1 MREFN
6 IVLRSEDGAYNP
18 FDQALIEHGGLARE
32 GVTHF
37 DLMPDGTTVLLY
49 DITGDADAVRTL
61 LDEESSVLSYDVF
74 TVEEGR
80 VRAHVHFERE
90 TLVNALMNLQQEYD
104 LIINPPLEIDEEG
117 GLHMSVAGD
126 PNDIREAA
134 MMRPDNVDIQLE
146 QTEGGDVDMVDVST
160 LLTDRQQEV
169 LEVALRKGYYEIPR
183 KATNEDIAGEL
194 DCSTSTVGEHLRKIE
209 SRIISEVGPT

>member
-18 FDQALIEHGGLARE
+18 FDEALLDHGGLSRR

-49 DITGDADAVRTL
+49 DIDGDAEAVRDL
-61 LDEESSVLSYDVF
+61 LDAEPSVLSYDVF
-74 TVEEGR
+74 SVDEASL
-80 VRAHVHFERE
+80 RAHVHFEQD
-90 TLVNALMNLQQEYD
+90 TLVNALIHLKDEYD
-104 LIINPPLEIDEEG
+104 LIINPPLEIDEDG

-126 PNDIREAA
+126 PDNIRQAA
-134 MMRPDNVDIQLE
+134 MMRPDSVDIMLE
-146 QTEGGDVDMVDVST
+146 ETEGGDVDMVDVTT

-183 KATNEDIAGEL
+183 QATNEDIAGEL

>member
-18 FDQALIEHGGLARE
+18 FDEAIIDHPELVRK

-49 DITGDADAVRTL
+49 DIDGDAEAVRDL
-61 LDEESSVLSYDVF
+61 LDETPSALSYDVF
-74 TVEEGR
+74 TVGDGR
-80 VRAHVHFERE
+80 VRAHVHFEQE
-90 TLVNALMNLQQEYD
+90 TLVTALINLQNEYD
-104 LIINPPLEIDEEG
+104 LITNPPLEIDADG

-126 PNDIREAA
+126 PENIREAA
-134 MMRPDNVDIQLE
+134 MMRPENVDVRLE
-146 QTEGGDVDMVDVST
+146 ETEGGDVDMVDVTT

-169 LEVALRKGYYEIPR
+169 LELALGKGYYEIPR
-183 KATNEDIAGEL
+183 QATNEDIAAEL

>member
-18 FDQALIEHGGLARE
+18 FDEAIIEHPALARK

-49 DITGDADAVRTL
+49 DIAGDADAVRGL
-61 LDEESSVLSYDVF
+61 LDETPGALSYDVF
-74 TVEEGR
+74 TVGDGH
-80 VRAHVHFERE
+80 VRAHVHFEEE
-90 TLVNALMNLQQEYD
+90 TLVTALINLQNEHD
-104 LIINPPLEIDEEG
+104 LITNPPLEIDADG

-126 PNDIREAA
+126 PENIREAA
-134 MMRPDNVDIQLE
+134 MMRPENVDIRLE
-146 QTEGGDVDMVDVST
+146 ETEGGDVDMVDVTT

-169 LEVALRKGYYEIPR
+169 LELALEKGYYEIPR
-183 KATNEDIAGEL
+183 QATNEDIAAEL

>member
-18 FDQALIEHGGLARE
+18 FDEAIIDHPDLSRDGA
-32 GVTHF
+32 THF

-49 DITGDADAVRTL
+49 DIVGDADTVRRV
-61 LDEESSVLSYDVF
+61 LDEVPSALSYDVF
-74 TVEEGR
+74 SVDEDS
-80 VRAHVHFERE
+80 VRAHVHFEE
-90 TLVNALMNLQQEYD
+90 DTLVTALIHLKNEYD
-104 LIINPPLEIDEEG
+104 LIINPPLEIDEDG

-126 PNDIREAA
+126 PENIREAA
-134 MMRPDNVDIQLE
+134 MMRPDNVDIMLE
-146 QTEGGDVDMVDVST
+146 ESEEGDVDMVDVTT

-169 LEVALRKGYYEIPR
+169 LEVALEKGYYEIPR
-183 KATNEDIAGEL
+183 RATNEDIAAEM

-209 SRIISEVGPT
+209 SRIISEVGPN

>member
-18 FDQALIEHGGLARE
+18 FDEAIIDHPELARK

-49 DITGDADAVRTL
+49 DIDGDAEAVRDL
-61 LDEESSVLSYDVF
+61 LDETPSALSYDVF
-74 TVEEGR
+74 TVGDGC
-80 VRAHVHFERE
+80 VRAHVHFEQE
-90 TLVNALMNLQQEYD
+90 TLVTALINLQNEYD
-104 LIINPPLEIDEEG
+104 LITNPPLEIDADG

-126 PNDIREAA
+126 PENIREAA
-134 MMRPDNVDIQLE
+134 MMRPENVDIRLE
-146 QTEGGDVDMVDVST
+146 ETEGGDVDMVDVTT

-169 LEVALRKGYYEIPR
+169 LELALGKGYYEIPR
-183 KATNEDIAGEL
+183 QATNEDIAAEL